1 MSRWK
6 EWVADNAP
14 DTKWRSIQY
23 VHVEQHSLENTN
35 ECAWSIGY
43 NSLIKNVVNFF
54 AFHLAQ
60 SSTKA
65 LSCMCV

>member
-35 ECAWSIGY
+35 ECVQMKVRG
-43 NSLIKNVVNFF
+43 L
-54 AFHLAQ
+54 
-60 SSTKA
+60 
-65 LSCMCV
+65 